1 MAAAQTSYY
10 PNSTL
15 PQRRKLGLSSKNE
28 TTLGLDAR
36 VRGAD
41 CCGYAA
47 NALPY
52 RGRQLILAR
61 RASESHRRYGTAA
74 GKDAE
79 ICTPFSHRV
88 FHVSAETC
96 AMRRTAA
103 CLVSRAASS
112 PAGRA
117 ARPTWAWSRPK
128 EGFRTSTSLIYPVC
142 ELTPSGQAPTALG
155 SAKNVILRPEFLAIG
170 RFTAPALSLLR
181 SSCGR
186 SHRKEW
192 ILLTPCH

>member
-103 CLVSRAASS
+103 CLVSFVVFCFVCRAV
-112 PAGRA
+112 
-117 ARPTWAWSRPK
+117 W
-128 EGFRTSTSLIYPVC
+128 
-142 ELTPSGQAPTALG
+142 
-155 SAKNVILRPEFLAIG
+155 
-170 RFTAPALSLLR
+170 
-181 SSCGR
+181 
-186 SHRKEW
+186 
-192 ILLTPCH
+192 